1 MVPNLRILIVDAN
14 EVRAA
19 IIEEGL
25 REAGYRE
32 LVRVSATTRLVAA
45 IEQHDP
51 DVVVIDLE
59 DPSRD
64 ALADMFLVS
73 RHIRRPITMFVDQS
87 DSATRPT
94 STDAPRGED
103 DGPARSARS
112 AQPLGRSGPALQP
125 VRSRTPLPRS
135 RRSRNDLANE
145 ERAP

>member
-1 MVPNLRILIVDAN
+1 MVWIVSGATQSPNPVRSGMVPNLRMLIVDAN

-32 LVRVSATTRLVAA
+32 LVRVSATTGLVAA

-73 RHIRRPITMFVDQS
+73 RHLRRPI
-87 DSATRPT
+87 
-94 STDAPRGED
+94 
-103 DGPARSARS
+103 
-112 AQPLGRSGPALQP
+112 P
-125 VRSRTPLPRS
+125 VRRPVGLRYQA
-135 RRSRNDLANE
+135 DVY
-145 ERAP
+145 